1 LGASTTRMRTKQVC
15 IHTESKSLFSNWLWA
30 GEMHV
35 VHENE
40 KDKSIC
46 RLGCD
51 DDARS
56 TTGEYHVHY
65 IASDTRTVG
74 LTRAHNLLKSQVEE

>member
-1 LGASTTRMRTKQVC
+1 MY
-15 IHTESKSLFSNWLWA
+15 
-30 GEMHV
+30 V

-40 KDKSIC
+40 RGKSIC

-51 DDARS
+51 DDARG

-65 IASDTRTVG
+65 IASDTRDVE
-74 LTRAHNLLKSQVEE
+74 LTRAHNLSKSQVE